1 MALNNTRQTNGY
13 CLITGASSGI
23 GYELAKLFA
32 RDGHDLVLVARRLEK
47 LKQLASALESEF
59 KVKTL
64 ILARDLSVAGAAE
77 EIYDT
82 IKKRGISINCLVNN
96 AGFLVYGEFSRN
108 AWEDELRMLQVNLT
122 ALLHLTKLFLPEMV
136 GNKYGMIM
144 NLGSIGSFSPGPLN
158 ALYCATKSFV
168 LSFSEAL
175 GEELRGSGV
184 SVTALCPG
192 GTKTEFAERADIGR
206 TFIHTF
212 GVLSARKVAAIGY
225 QALMSGKRVCV
236 PGLLNRMIVFL
247 IRFSPRGL
255 VAKMSKWM
263 MERRDSL

>member
-1 MALNNTRQTNGY
+1 MLLDNSGREGNY

-32 RDGHDLVLVARRLEK
+32 QDGYNLVLLSRREDK
-47 LKQLASALESEF
+47 LKQLASALEKEF
-59 KVKTL
+59 KIKTI
-64 ILARDLSVAGAAE
+64 ILPRDLSVAGAAQ
-77 EIYDT
+77 EIYDL
-82 IKKRGISINCLVNN
+82 IKKRDVLISGLVNN
-96 AGFLVYGEFSRN
+96 AGFLVYGEFSRS
-108 AWEDELRMLQVNLT
+108 AWEEEARMLQVNLT
-122 ALLHLTKLFLPEMV
+122 ALVHLTKLFLPEMIHR
-136 GNKYGMIM
+136 GQGMIL
-144 NLGSIGSFSPGPLN
+144 NVGSIGSFSPGPLN

-175 GEELRGSGV
+175 GEELKGSGV
-184 SVTALCPG
+184 RVTALCPG
-192 GTKTEFAERADIGR
+192 GTKTEFAERADIGQ

-212 GVLSARKVAAIGY
+212 GVMSAGQVAAIGY

-255 VAKMSKWM
+255 VARMSKWM
-263 MERRDSL
+263 MKRRK